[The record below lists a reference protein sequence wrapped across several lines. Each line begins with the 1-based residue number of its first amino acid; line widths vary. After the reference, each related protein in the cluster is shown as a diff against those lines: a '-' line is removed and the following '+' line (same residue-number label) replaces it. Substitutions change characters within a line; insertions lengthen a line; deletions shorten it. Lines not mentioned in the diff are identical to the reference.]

1 MSEVAVRKSQRS
13 RCEAHKGELDDYG
26 VCVDCE
32 ELIQVFL
39 HQHLLDPAAGLVA
52 LQIAR
57 YEQKIAELEK
67 TAEKLEEVAETQRD
81 RAVVARKRMLTFT
94 SSARD
99 PLPIMQSVDEYAA
112 HLLTDAADSANFEV
126 ISHAL
131 RNRIETSLI

>member
-1 MSEVAVRKSQRS
+1 MSEVAARTSQKRC
-13 RCEAHKGELDDYG
+13 CEAHKTELDDYG

-39 HQHLLDPAAGLVA
+39 RQHLLDPAAGLVA

-57 YEQKIAELEK
+57 YEKTIAELER
-67 TAEKLEEVAETQRD
+67 TAEKLEEVAEIQRD

-94 SSARD
+94 SASRD
-99 PLPIMQSVDEYAA
+99 PLPIMQNVDEYAA
-112 HLLTDAADSANFEV
+112 HLLTSDSANFGV

-131 RNRIETSLI
+131 RSQIEASLT